1 VTSPPLVSRALGAR
15 AATRAAPVVALLVGL
30 FFAGAEARVVAVCA
44 SLAASTAA
52 SAFAE
57 RFVVARGWGRPW
69 SWRRAAEASLASAFL
84 HSAAIVNA
92 VWWLYTPAAA
102 PAVRLDAAL
111 QGHPERELALVLIC
125 SWTLA
130 SPAGLLVRNE
140 LERWPLPRGTW
151 RDDGGMARWWFTTWA
166 VPPGLLIVGL
176 CAAGDDR
183 PLQRLG
189 QGGGLALVNWFFLFV
204 LGTFG
209 TIVLAAID
217 DLAWRLA
224 SEAPPIDAPGEPQP

>member
-1 VTSPPLVSRALGAR
+1 MTPPPLVSRALGAR

-30 FFAGAEARVVAVCA
+30 FRADAEARVVAVCA

-69 SWRRAAEASLASAFL
+69 SWRRAAEAGLASAFL
-84 HSAAIVNA
+84 HAAAIVNA
-92 VWWLYTPAAA
+92 VWWLYAPAAA

-111 QGHPERELALVLIC
+111 HGHPELALVLVLVC

-151 RDDGGMARWWFTTWA
+151 RDDDGRMVRWFSAWSLL
-166 VPPGLLIVGL
+166 PGLLIIGL

-183 PLQRLG
+183 PRQRLG
-189 QGGGLALVNWFFLFV
+189 QGLGLAVVNWFFLFA
-204 LGTFG
+204 LGTLG
-209 TIVLAAID
+209 AVALSALD

-224 SEAPPIDAPGEPQP
+224 SDAPEAGEPQP